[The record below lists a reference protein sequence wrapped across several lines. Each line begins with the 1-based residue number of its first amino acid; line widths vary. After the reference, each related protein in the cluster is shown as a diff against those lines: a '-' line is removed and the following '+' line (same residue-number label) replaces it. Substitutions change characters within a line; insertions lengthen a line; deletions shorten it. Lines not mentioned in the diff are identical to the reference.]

1 MKNKTIKSEFDSYIQ
16 NIKDDTEKAY
26 IVERV
31 IGQINWYS
39 KKSSINQ
46 KRYKTAMVLCIAI
59 SALIPIV
66 TISMDF
72 FTAPW
77 MKIVI
82 TALSSAV
89 TAITAI
95 NALCNY
101 RELWIEYRTN
111 CELLKSELHK
121 YLTSGKFGS
130 TEEKQDFTSFMK
142 KCENLLTKEYKYW
155 ALATASLGIDNT
167 H

>member
-1 MKNKTIKSEFDSYIQ
+1 MKKKTIKSEFDPYVQSIE
-16 NIKDDTEKAY
+16 DTAEKAY

-31 IGQINWYS
+31 IGQIDWYN
-39 KKSSINQ
+39 KKSSGNQ
-46 KRYKTAMVLCIAI
+46 KSYKTAMILSIAI

-66 TISMDF
+66 TICIDLF
-72 FTAPW
+72 AVPW
-77 MKIVI
+77 MKIAI

-101 RELWIEYRTN
+101 RELWIGYRTN

-121 YLTSGKFGS
+121 YLIGIALSRS
-130 TEEKQDFTSFMK
+130 AEEKQDFALFMR
-142 KCENLLTKEYKYW
+142 KCESLLTKEYKYW
-155 ALATASLGIDNT
+155 ASAAGSGTDNT
-167 H
+167 R